1 MIDRRSFIG
10 MASLVAG
17 ALATRTGDVM
27 ADAAPA
33 GAPAVVET
41 TAGKIRGTHGAG
53 VYTFRGVPYGAT
65 AAGAGRFQPP
75 VKPTPW
81 SNVRE
86 ATALGPRSP
95 QLLSS
100 FHGFVPPEVE
110 AMDRDEMM
118 GEDCLVV
125 NVWTPALDRGRKLP
139 VMVWLHGGGYTSG
152 SGGFICYDGIELAR
166 KHDVVVVTV
175 NHRLGALGYLYLGGF
190 NSDRYAASGN
200 VGNLDIVAA
209 LEWVRDNIAAFGG
222 DPGSVTLFGQS
233 GGGGKVSSLMAM
245 PAARG
250 LFKRAIV
257 QSGAAVKGI
266 SRDAASHN
274 AESFLARLN
283 LKPNQLEQ
291 LHDIP
296 LQQLLAAT
304 DTSGGP
310 PINFGPVVDGHSLPV
325 DPFDPVAPAQSAN
338 IPLLIGTVETEVT
351 FFPGQPLDPIDDAS
365 LRSRVKQMLKSAS
378 DADVDRVIAAYRA
391 GRPGAA
397 NTDLFLI
404 MASDGFR
411 AGILLEAERKATQSQ
426 APVYQY
432 YFTWRSPVREGKL
445 RSFHT
450 VEIPFVFD
458 NVDAAKSMTGSGK
471 DRYELATRMSSAW
484 VAFARTGDP
493 NHAGLPKWAPYDNK
507 RRATMIFNNEC
518 KVVDDP
524 HGAEQRLL
532 WSLEGRA

>member
-10 MASLVAG
+10 MGSLAAG
-17 ALATRTGDVM
+17 VLATRTADVM
-27 ADAAPA
+27 ADNAQA

-41 TAGKIRGTHGAG
+41 TAGKIRGTHATG

-65 AAGAGRFQPP
+65 TAGAGRFQPP
-75 VKPTPW
+75 AKPKPW

-86 ATALGPRSP
+86 ATELGPRAP

-110 AMDRDEMM
+110 VMDRDETM
-118 GEDCLVV
+118 GEDCLVL
-125 NVWTPALDRGRKLP
+125 NVWTPAPDRGRKLP

-166 KHDVVVVTV
+166 KHGVVVVTV

-190 NSDRYAASGN
+190 NSERYAASGN

-209 LEWVRDNIAAFGG
+209 LEWVRDNVAAFGG
-222 DPGSVTLFGQS
+222 DPDSVTLFGQS

-257 QSGAAVKGI
+257 QSGAAVKGM

-274 AESFLARLN
+274 TESFLARLN
-283 LKPNQLEQ
+283 LKSSQLEQ

-310 PINFGPVVDGHSLPV
+310 PINFGPVVDGYSLPT

-365 LRSRVKQMLKSAS
+365 LHTRVKQLLKSAS

-411 AGILLEAERKATQSQ
+411 AGILLEAERKATQAQ

-471 DRYELATRMSSAW
+471 DRYELAARMSSAW

-493 NHAGLPKWAPYDNK
+493 NHPGLPSWAPYDNK
-507 RRATMIFNNEC
+507 RRATMIFNDQC
-518 KVVDDP
+518 KLVDDP

>member
-1 MIDRRSFIG
+1 VIDRRSFVG
-10 MASLVAG
+10 MGSLVAG
-17 ALATRTGDVM
+17 ALATRTSDVL
-27 ADAAPA
+27 ADNAPP
-33 GAPAVVET
+33 APPVVAT
-41 TAGKIRGTHGAG
+41 TAGKVRGAHSEG
-53 VYTFRGVPYGAT
+53 VYSFKGVPYGAT
-65 AAGAGRFQPP
+65 TAGAGRFLPP
-75 VKPTPW
+75 AKPRPW
-81 SNVRE
+81 SDIRE

-95 QLLSS
+95 QLPSL

-110 AMDRDEMM
+110 VMDRDEMM
-118 GEDCLVV
+118 GEDCLVL
-125 NVWTPALDRGRKLP
+125 NVWTPALDHARKLP

-152 SGGFICYDGIELAR
+152 SGGFICYDGLQLAKR
-166 KHDVVVVTV
+166 HDVVVVTV
-175 NHRLGALGYLYLGGF
+175 NHRLGPLGYLYLAGL
-190 NSDRYAASGN
+190 SPDHYAASGN

-222 DPGSVTLFGQS
+222 DPEGVTLFGQS

-257 QSGAAVKGI
+257 QSGAAVKGM
-266 SRDAASHN
+266 SRDAASQNTEHL
-274 AESFLARLN
+274 LARLN
-283 LKPNQLEQ
+283 LKPGQFQQLQ
-291 LHDIP
+291 DIP
-296 LQQLLAAT
+296 VQQLLTAANT
-304 DTSGGP
+304 TGAP
-310 PINFGPVVDGHSLPV
+310 PINFGPVVDGHSLPA
-325 DPFDPVAPAQSAN
+325 DPFDPAAPAQSAN
-338 IPLLIGTVETEVT
+338 VPLLIGTVETEVT
-351 FFPGQPLDPIDDAS
+351 FFPGQPLDPIDDGE
-365 LRSRVKQMLKSAS
+365 LHTRVKQFLKTNT
-378 DADVDRVIAAYRA
+378 DADVDRIIAAYRK

-411 AGILLEAERKATQSQ
+411 AGILLEAERKAAQAQ

-432 YFTWRSPVREGKL
+432 YFTWHSPVREGKL
-445 RSFHT
+445 RAFHT

-471 DRYELATRMSSAW
+471 DRYELASRMSGAW

-493 NHAGLPKWAPYDNK
+493 NHPGLPKWTPYDNQ
-507 RRATMIFNNEC
+507 RRATMIFNDEC

-532 WSLEGRA
+532 WSLQGRA